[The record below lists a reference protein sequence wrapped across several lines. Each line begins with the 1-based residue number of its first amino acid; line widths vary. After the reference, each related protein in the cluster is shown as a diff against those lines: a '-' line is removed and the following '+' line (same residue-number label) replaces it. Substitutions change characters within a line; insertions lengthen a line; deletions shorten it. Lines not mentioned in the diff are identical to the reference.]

1 MTSLFCSL
9 TCIPL
14 PASMYE
20 ISDSS
25 NTNVNKSLSPSLF
38 YKNNKNKPVLI
49 VFKLSWWMNFKL
61 VLCFLFIYIFCFF
74 FRYSKQTYFVYLS
87 FSSNTLHTRTQFICI
102 FYFICWRQRWYKKFR
117 LKQTVWPAYSIN
129 LCICY
134 AIQLTR
140 FNSIY

>member
-9 TCIPL
+9 ACIPR
-14 PASMYE
+14 PASIYE

-38 YKNNKNKPVLI
+38 YKKIQTCFNSFQTEL
-49 VFKLSWWMNFKL
+49 MNELQVGFMFL
-61 VLCFLFIYIFCFF
+61 VYFYFIF
-74 FRYSKQTYFVYLS
+74 FRYPKEQTYFVYLS
-87 FSSNTLHTRTQFICI
+87 FPSNTLHTRTQLICI

-117 LKQTVWPAYSIN
+117 LKQTVWLAYSIN
-129 LCICY
+129 LCICC